1 MPCHAMTW
9 QAPNMYSMRAMPCSI
24 TGHDKPC
31 SPWMPYHERPSK
43 APHLMTYLSK
53 PPPHPASKKFW
64 HHFLQI
70 SSYSY
75 WTWPSRNS
83 GFTMFYPWKIA
94 LFHSFLYVYQRIS
107 STSHPFG
114 FYLERLHC
122 DLPWLMVIRWI
133 IPMCRRMFQASE
145 FLVMRCIH

>member
-9 QAPNMYSMRAMPCSI
+9 QAPDMYSMRAMPCNI

-43 APHLMTYLSK
+43 TPHLMTYLSK

-70 SSYSY
+70 SSLSY
-75 WTWPSRNS
+75 VCVKGCSGTISNIIVKQTLEIHIKKHQKNIVKISPPHRPTLQKKEVSRDRLS
-83 GFTMFYPWKIA
+83 RDLLIA
-94 LFHSFLYVYQRIS
+94 WVIS
-107 STSHPFG
+107 HTHAHLKRQSLAFAP
-114 FYLERLHC
+114 
-122 DLPWLMVIRWI
+122 
-133 IPMCRRMFQASE
+133 
-145 FLVMRCIH
+145 